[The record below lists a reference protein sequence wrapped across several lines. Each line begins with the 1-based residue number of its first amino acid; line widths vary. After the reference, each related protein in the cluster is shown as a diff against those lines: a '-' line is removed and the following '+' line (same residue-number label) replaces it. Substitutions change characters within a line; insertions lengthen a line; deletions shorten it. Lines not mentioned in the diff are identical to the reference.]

1 MRILILFFVIFVS
14 SVVHAQPNCLAYK
27 YKGDTL
33 KCEACLVA
41 EERAG
46 HYQFSKEY
54 QEALDRGLA
63 IDSTYDYGYRA
74 KSTAY
79 LKSGDFITWK
89 QLMDEAVLLN
99 PEDNLGYRGWCRY
112 QFFRDYQ
119 GAIDDIEALD
129 ALVDY
134 DIGTGINGDYH
145 LQIARAL
152 CYKALGESEQAISI
166 IESQL
171 AEESYYIGLYDYLHL
186 GVLYL
191 ESNEPDRALEMFEL
205 QETQYIWAENAYYQS
220 MAFLEIRDE
229 AKAKIYLD
237 KAHELYISEI
247 NMVDVYSRHA
257 DRIYLDDIE
266 KALAILE

>member
-1 MRILILFFVIFVS
+1 M
-14 SVVHAQPNCLAYK
+14 AYK

-46 HYQFSKEY
+46 HYQFSREY
-54 QEALDRGLA
+54 QEALDRSLA
-63 IDSTYDYGYRA
+63 IDSTFDYGYKA

-89 QLMDEAVLLN
+89 QLMDEAVRLN
-99 PEDNLGYRGWCRY
+99 PKDNLDYRGWCRY

-129 ALVDY
+129 AMVDY
-134 DIGTGINGDYH
+134 DIGACQNGDYH

-152 CYKALGESEQAISI
+152 CYKALGNPDLAIEI
-166 IESQL
+166 IEGQL

-191 ESNEPDRALEMFEL
+191 ERGEPERALALFEL
-205 QETQYIWAENAYYQS
+205 QEGQYNWAENAYYQS
-220 MAFLEIRDE
+220 IAYSQLGDSV
-229 AKAKIYLD
+229 KAKSYMV
-237 KAHELYISEI
+237 KAYELYISEI
-247 NMVDVYSRHA
+247 NIVDVYTRH
-257 DRIYLDDIE
+257 DDKIYLEDIE
-266 KALAILE
+266 QVLAGFE